1 MTRKNETFK
10 FNVGDIVTISRD
22 YEGISKLDIAQPQI
36 QVFSVMAIN
45 TDGTIK
51 LAGVWPDIPTKYIVG
66 VPIESKL
73 ARQIYYDTNHA
84 RPYEPGKIYPQE
96 DVSLRQPFMN
106 TMEERLGNT
115 PLWEKMQAEKFHF
128 VHELQHW
135 LIDHMGASRIAIN
148 QFFGKPNPIEI

>member
-36 QVFSVMAIN
+36 QVYSVMAIN

-51 LAGVWPDIPTKYIVG
+51 LAGVWPDIPKKYIVG

-115 PLWEKMQAEKFHF
+115 PLGEKMLAEEFHF

-148 QFFGKPNPIEI
+148 QFWTHESL

>member
-1 MTRKNETFK
+1 MTIKQLSDQ

-36 QVFSVMAIN
+36 QVYSVMAIN

-51 LAGVWPDIPTKYIVG
+51 LVGVWPDIPTKYIVG

-106 TMEERLGNT
+106 TMKKKIRQYATLGEDAGRGV
-115 PLWEKMQAEKFHF
+115 PFC
-128 VHELQHW
+128 
-135 LIDHMGASRIAIN
+135 S
-148 QFFGKPNPIEI
+148 